1 MESDEG
7 QRSLTRPRVTRCL
20 VARRVSGLRE
30 LSPGTAYSSHPSPC
44 HAVSNLPRTPLP
56 ATPLPVTPLHFT
68 LLLFLLACLTPI
80 FLSYPV
86 HFLASLSLV
95 TSLFGFIHL
104 HITPFYSSLLVIPL
118 CHLLCHVSLS
128 VIPIHFQSFLTSR
141 FPLSAF
147 INLPNTPLCHSSL
160 STLSFRSPC
169 HSALPVTPSLATRH
183 PATSAAREGQLKVRS
198 PYEVQVR

>member
-104 HITPFYSSLLVIPL
+104 HVTHFLFLTSCYSTLSSTLSCL
-118 CHLLCHVSLS
+118 SLS
-128 VIPIHFQSFLTSR
+128 VIPIHFQSFLAWH

-147 INLPNTPLCHSSL
+147 IHLPNTPLCHSSL

-198 PYEVQVR
+198 PYEV